1 MGGRGSIWKKRS
13 AVTRLTGT
21 DGKPIDLVDTP
32 LTYNATQRIRDATE
46 SKKKA
51 HPGSDGKLG
60 GTFSV
65 GEINNYILFGQ
76 GVYSVTAPEGIYSF
90 EETPKF
96 DANGLQEYYR
106 KASKTARIKYENA
119 ANLAHLDYMEA
130 RTAYADGEITKA
142 QLESARRKAKAA
154 ERKAYNTMLVEQHNA
169 LRAGQRKYGYSY
181 SLEKRRS

>member
-1 MGGRGSIWKKRS
+1 M
-13 AVTRLTGT
+13 
-21 DGKPIDLVDTP
+21 DLI
-32 LTYNATQRIRDATE
+32 L
-46 SKKKA
+46 
-51 HPGSDGKLG
+51 
-60 GTFSV
+60 
-65 GEINNYILFGQ
+65 ILFI
-76 GVYSVTAPEGIYSF
+76 VIISSIAYIYLRYNFNTYRKVVSKSDLSGF
-90 EETPKF
+90 EVARKIL